1 MIDTHSHIYAEEFD
15 KDRDET
21 IERAKVAGVEKIILP
36 NVDSDSLQRMLD
48 TEKLFPDYCYAAIG
62 LHPTSVG
69 ENVASELARVR
80 SELECRKYIAIGE
93 IGIDLYWDKTFRR
106 EQIDA
111 LHTQLDWALEF
122 DLPVIIHV
130 RDSHLDTI
138 EAMKDYSGKGLRG
151 VFHCFTGSHIEAEQ
165 IFALGNFM
173 LGIGGVVSFKNSGLS
188 DNLRHIPL
196 NRLVLETDAPY
207 LAPTPHR
214 GKRNEPAYLS
224 LVRDKLSQIY
234 EIPASEI
241 NRITTKNAKELFS
254 IEN

>member
-15 KDRDET
+15 KDREET
-21 IERAKVAGVEKIILP
+21 IERAKATGVEKIILP

-48 TEKLFPDYCYAAIG
+48 TEALFPGYCYAAIG

-69 ENVASELARVR
+69 ENVGSELARVR
-80 SELECRKYIAIGE
+80 SELERRKYIAIGE

-106 EQIDA
+106 EQLNA

-130 RDSHLDTI
+130 RDSHIDTI

-151 VFHCFTGSHIEAEQ
+151 VFHCFTGSFIEAEQ

-196 NRLVLETDAPY
+196 SRLVLETDAPY

-234 EIPASEI
+234 EVPASEI
-241 NRITTKNAKELFS
+241 DQITTKNAKELFS

>member
-15 KDRDET
+15 KDRKET
-21 IERAKVAGVEKIILP
+21 IERAKAAGVEKIILP

-106 EQIDA
+106 QQIDA

-138 EAMKDYSGKGLRG
+138 EAMKDYSGRGLRG
-151 VFHCFTGSHIEAEQ
+151 VFHCFTGTMEQ
-165 IFALGNFM
+165 AAPLLKLGHLISFT
-173 LGIGGVVSFKNSGLS
+173 GIVSFKNAGIIAETAHAVPA
-188 DNLRHIPL
+188 DGYM
-196 NRLVLETDAPY
+196 LETDAPY
-207 LAPTPHR
+207 LAPVPHR
-214 GKRNEPAYLS
+214 GKRCEPAYVADTARAIAALRGES
-224 LVRDKLSQIY
+224 VEQVAAD
-234 EIPASEI
+234 
-241 NRITTKNAKELFS
+241 TTRNALAFFRGWD
-254 IEN
+254 